1 MAGPVAHA
9 VSRGVLATPVVTT
22 TNGGRARAWTGVESV
37 DDFHDRVVI
46 ANDGFQATNCSGGTA
61 AMGREQVLADRIS
74 LP

>member
-37 DDFHDRVVI
+37 DGFQDRVVI
-46 ANDGFQATNCSGGTA
+46 ANDGFQATNCSGCTA
-61 AMGREQVLADRIS
+61 AMGRDREFAR
-74 LP
+74 